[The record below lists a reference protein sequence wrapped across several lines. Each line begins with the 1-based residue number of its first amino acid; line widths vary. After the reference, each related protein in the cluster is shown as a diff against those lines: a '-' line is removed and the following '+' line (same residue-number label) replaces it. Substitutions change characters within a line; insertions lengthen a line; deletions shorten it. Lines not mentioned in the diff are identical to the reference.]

1 MFYATEGTARAVLA
15 ALKGEEPTMPLGSGG
30 YATEGTLRELAEAI
44 GDAGGGGTEL
54 PDGEDGQVLKWS
66 NGAWNPGIDNNT
78 TYSSMSSA
86 EAKAGVGRRSR
97 VITAGLLATE
107 IDRRVAAVVGPLEA
121 RVEALESEH
130 EP

>member
-1 MFYATEGTARAVLA
+1 MGYATEGTARAVLA

-44 GDAGGGGTEL
+44 GDGGGGTSL
-54 PDGEDGQVLKWS
+54 PDGANGQVLKWS
-66 NGAWNPGIDNNT
+66 DGAWNPGTDNNT
-78 TYSSMSSA
+78 TYSSMSAA
-86 EAKAGVGRRSR
+86 EAEAGTATTGRA
-97 VITAGLLATE
+97 ITAAVLAAE

-121 RVEALESEH
+121 RVEALEPDP